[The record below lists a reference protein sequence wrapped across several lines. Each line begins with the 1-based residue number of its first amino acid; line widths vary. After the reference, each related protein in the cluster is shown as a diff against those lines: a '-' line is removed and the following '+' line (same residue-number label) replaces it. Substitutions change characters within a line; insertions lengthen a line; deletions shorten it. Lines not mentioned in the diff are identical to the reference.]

1 MVLCSVFS
9 RRCDT
14 VGDLT
19 ADCTLESF
27 FFPCSSPFLSS
38 TGDEGWASR
47 GEQEE
52 MAPSLACLS
61 EAAAFLVLSE
71 EQIAYLTHGHVS
83 VSIWCPTHSGA
94 LGLYVGPWRYP
105 AYLPASHLV
114 PAPCQSGSSH
124 THPDHQRQVV
134 GPCVAGMQSSDSC
147 SYGRVLSRSRELC
160 MLRWDVAAMI

>member
-1 MVLCSVFS
+1 MVTSQQIALWN
-9 RRCDT
+9 
-14 VGDLT
+14 L
-19 ADCTLESF
+19 
-27 FFPCSSPFLSS
+27 FPCSSPFLSS

-105 AYLPASHLV
+105 ACLPASHLV

-124 THPDHQRQVV
+124 THPDHQQAPGGGPLCGGHAEFRQLFLWA
-134 GPCVAGMQSSDSC
+134 GPLQKQRALHAEVRCGCYDLGFVDTLAQF
-147 SYGRVLSRSRELC
+147 LSP
-160 MLRWDVAAMI
+160 